1 MGLFS
6 PRSTVLFKD
15 YADYGIDGNH
25 CSITIKVMS
34 DPRNS
39 NFEIII
45 KIGRLRMIKVIRDNK
60 YSNEVHDM
68 SYKACCPGDRL
79 YSYCLLV

>member
-25 CSITIKVMS
+25 CSITIKECLIQ
-34 DPRNS
+34 
-39 NFEIII
+39 EIPTS
-45 KIGRLRMIKVIRDNK
+45 KLSSKLEG
-60 YSNEVHDM
+60 
-68 SYKACCPGDRL
+68 
-79 YSYCLLV
+79 